1 MSSEDGDGVS
11 PLNCF
16 PVSLPYGLAP
26 HSKPNLTGPPI
37 TPKSCL
43 LLSFGGGGG
52 GCGVGHHDHCLISL
66 WEEILYGTQQESILG
81 PLIFTFR
88 G

>member
-1 MSSEDGDGVS
+1 MSSEDGVS

-16 PVSLPYGLAP
+16 PVSFPYGLAP

-37 TPKSCL
+37 TPKCCL
-43 LLSFGGGGG
+43 PLSFGGGCGG
-52 GCGVGHHDHCLISL
+52 AHHDHSISL